1 MNQHEKPAL
10 LPTGLRDLLPPDAG
24 AEAALAEAL
33 LARFAAHGYERV
45 KPPLVEF
52 EDSLLSGAGAGLA
65 DQTFRLMDPAS
76 HRMLALRSDLTPQIA
91 RIAASRLTRSPRPL
105 RLSYAGEI
113 LRVRGSELR
122 PERQFRQVGFELIGI
137 GAGAA
142 CDAEVILLAADAL
155 AGLGIEEG
163 LSVDLNAPTLVAS
176 LLDDAGLDAG
186 RAEPLRE
193 ALDRKDATAVA
204 EAGGEVA
211 ERLLSLLGATG
222 PAETALDALAP
233 LALPGAAGRA
243 LAALTGIAALLREAA
258 PALPI
263 TIDPVEWR
271 GFEYHTGT
279 GFSLF
284 AGGVRTELGRGGRYS
299 VGDAD
304 ADDGAGEEAV
314 GCTLYL
320 DTLLRAAPARPAP
333 RRIYLPY
340 GTARADGAALRR
352 EGWITVAGLAPADD
366 PAAEAARLG
375 CDHLWQA
382 GGARPLAA
390 ADGGEG

>member
-1 MNQHEKPAL
+1 MTEARTPAL
-10 LPTGLRDLLPPDAG
+10 LPTGLRDLLPPEAG

-33 LARFAAHGYERV
+33 LARFAAQGYERV

-52 EDSLLSGAGAGLA
+52 EESMLSGAGAGLA

-211 ERLLSLLGATG
+211 ERLLSLLRATG

-243 LAALTGIAALLREAA
+243 LAALTDIAALLREAA

-263 TIDPVEWR
+263 TVDPVEWR

-299 VGDAD
+299 VGDAG
-304 ADDGAGEEAV
+304 ADEEAV

-320 DTLLRAAPARPAP
+320 DTLLRAAPAPPAP

-340 GTARADGAALRR
+340 GTARADGAALRE
-352 EGWITVAGLAPADD
+352 EGWITVAGLAPVED
-366 PAAEAARLG
+366 PAAEAERLG

-390 ADGGEG
+390 ADGEEG